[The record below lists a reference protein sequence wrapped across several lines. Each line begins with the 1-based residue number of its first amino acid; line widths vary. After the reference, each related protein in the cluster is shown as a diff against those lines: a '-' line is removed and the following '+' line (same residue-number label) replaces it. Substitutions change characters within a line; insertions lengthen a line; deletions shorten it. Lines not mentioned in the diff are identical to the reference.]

1 MKRIA
6 LSVLAAATLA
16 AALPAAASAQAYGQ
30 NSRGPIPYTQYRPS
44 TPPPWQSIN
53 LRQRELD
60 ARIDMGVRTGRISRS
75 EAARLRTEFRR
86 IARLERTYRRG
97 GLSVRE
103 RAELDRQFD
112 RLSARIHVEANDR
125 DTSRPGPR
133 R

>member
-6 LSVLAAATLA
+6 LTVLAAATVVA
-16 AALPAAASAQAYGQ
+16 AIPAAASAQ
-30 NSRGPIPYTQYRPS
+30 NPRGPIPYTEYRPS
-44 TPPPWQSIN
+44 TPPVWQNIN
-53 LRQRELD
+53 QRQRELD
-60 ARIDMGVRTGRISRS
+60 RRIDLGVRMGRISRR
-75 EAARLRTEFRR
+75 EAVALRADFQR
-86 IARLERTYRRG
+86 IVRLERTYRRG

-112 RLSARIHVEANDR
+112 RLSARIRVEASDR